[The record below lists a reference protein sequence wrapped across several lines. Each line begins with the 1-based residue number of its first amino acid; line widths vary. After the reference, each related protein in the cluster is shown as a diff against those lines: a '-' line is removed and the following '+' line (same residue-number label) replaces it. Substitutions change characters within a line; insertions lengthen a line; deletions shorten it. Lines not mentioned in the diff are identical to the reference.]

1 MKWILLILT
10 MIAALITPAFALT
23 SSACIDANTLEMNT
37 TITVDG
43 ASSTINEQIYC
54 PYGCSNMQC
63 SSAATLNSTSAI
75 IFLLIFGVLLLAG
88 SYMENLLLVGFS
100 GVVGILIGLSMW
112 IQGILIS
119 DILIKNTY
127 SETIGLFFTLISL
140 YLLTGSITDLLRQ
153 KRQLE

>member
-1 MKWILLILT
+1 MKWILLILMMVLAMT
-10 MIAALITPAFALT
+10 APAFALT
-23 SSACIDANTLEMNT
+23 TSACIDANTLEMNT

-43 ASSTINEQIYC
+43 ASSTINEQINC

-140 YLLTGSITDLLRQ
+140 YLLTGSIVDLLRQ